1 MMAQK
6 YTSKPIRLSPAMR
19 RAAFKRALLQFHK
32 VDHSG
37 ASFQARIFFNNP
49 RANEMTPMTLE
60 EGYAARFHIFGHGR
74 CWGDAGHCDVP
85 TERRPFDRRSP
96 HPLTPR
102 EVEVVVTDALRK
114 VALQTD
120 TVTITVVPVI
130 YAAADKRDMKDCFH
144 FKHLTLLLRSSHG
157 LLEGPASDVRPIA
170 PVAAQ
175 EEALS
180 EKHQAKPGRKQ
191 KK

>member
-19 RAAFKRALLQFHK
+19 RAAFKRAVLQFHK

-49 RANEMTPMTLE
+49 RANEKTPMTLE

-85 TERRPFDRRSP
+85 TARRPFDVRSP

-120 TVTITVVPVI
+120 TLTITVVPVI
-130 YAAADKRDMKDCFH
+130 YAASDKRDMKDCFH
-144 FKHLTLLLRSSHG
+144 FKDLTLLLRSSHG
-157 LLEGPASDVRPIA
+157 LLENPAAEFRSAV
-170 PVAAQ
+170 PVASQ
-175 EEALS
+175 EAVA
-180 EKHQAKPGRKQ
+180 EKHQAKPET
-191 KK
+191 KKKK

>member
-6 YTSKPIRLSPAMR
+6 YTSKPIRLSPAIR
-19 RAAFKRALLQFHK
+19 RAAFKRAVLQFHK

-49 RANEMTPMTLE
+49 KANEKTPMTLE

-85 TERRPFDRRSP
+85 TVRRPFDVRSP

-144 FKHLTLLLRSSHG
+144 FKNLTLLLRSSHG
-157 LLEGPASDVRPIA
+157 LLESAAPEFRPTI

-175 EEALS
+175 EKAVGE
-180 EKHQAKPGRKQ
+180 EHQAKPGRKQ

>member
-6 YTSKPIRLSPAMR
+6 YTSKPIALSPAMR
-19 RAAFKRALLQFHK
+19 QAAFKRAVLQFHG

-37 ASFQARIFFNNP
+37 ASFQARIFFNNT
-49 RANEMTPMTLE
+49 RANENTPMTLQQ
-60 EGYAARFHIFGHGR
+60 GYAARFHIFGHGR

-85 TERRPFDRRSP
+85 SERRPFDPRSP

-102 EVEVVVTDALRK
+102 EVEVVVTDALLK
-114 VALQTD
+114 VALESE

-144 FKHLTLLLRSSHG
+144 FKNLTLLLRSSHG
-157 LLEGPASDVRPIA
+157 LLEDPASGFRP
-170 PVAAQ
+170 PVPLAAQ
-175 EEALS
+175 EKAVA
-180 EKHQAKPGRKQ
+180 EKTKAKQARKRR
-191 KK
+191 K

>member
-1 MMAQK
+1 
-6 YTSKPIRLSPAMR
+6 MR
-19 RAAFKRALLQFHK
+19 RAAFKRAVLQFHK

-49 RANEMTPMTLE
+49 RANEKTPMTLE

-85 TERRPFDRRSP
+85 TVRRPFDVRSP

-120 TVTITVVPVI
+120 TVTITVVPVV

-144 FKHLTLLLRSSHG
+144 FENLTLLLRSSHG
-157 LLEGPASDVRPIA
+157 LLESAVPEFRPAI

-175 EEALS
+175 EDAVGE
-180 EKHQAKPGRKQ
+180 EHQAKPGRKQ